1 MITACRIHTC
11 EHPTPHGIIWGQ
23 ALPPRDRTH
32 LTPCFAPSG
41 CGKKECDGQRR
52 GSCVNKRGRRYS
64 ERNIQVKGTFIT
76 FEGIEGSGKSTQIA
90 LLASYLTAK
99 GIRTVLT
106 REPGGTL
113 IGDQV
118 RKILLDPAN
127 RSLDPTA
134 ELLLYAASR
143 AQHLHEIILPALAGG
158 MTVLC
163 DRFSDATLAYQG
175 YGRGLDI
182 ELIRSLDQIVTRA
195 MRPDL
200 TILFDIESATGIA
213 RARGRNNNL
222 GLEAEA
228 RFENEELI
236 FHDRVR
242 HGYLTL
248 VAQDPARIRV
258 VDASADAEAVQEQ
271 VRNIVEE
278 SLRSG

>member
-1 MITACRIHTC
+1 MT
-11 EHPTPHGIIWGQ
+11 
-23 ALPPRDRTH
+23 
-32 LTPCFAPSG
+32 
-41 CGKKECDGQRR
+41 
-52 GSCVNKRGRRYS
+52 
-64 ERNIQVKGTFIT
+64 GTFIT

-90 LLASYLTAK
+90 LLANYLTAR
-99 GIRTVLT
+99 GIRNVLT

-143 AQHLHEIILPALAGG
+143 AQHLREIILPALANG

-182 ELIRSLDQIVTRA
+182 EMIRSLDRIVTTG

-200 TILFDIESATGIA
+200 TILFDIEATMGIA
-213 RARGRNNNL
+213 RARGRNNCL

-228 RFENEELI
+228 RFENEELA

-242 HGYLTL
+242 KGYLTL
-248 VAQDPARIRV
+248 VAQEPDRIRV
-258 VDASADAEAVQEQ
+258 VDASVTSEAVQEQ
-271 VRNIVEE
+271 VRKIFDER
-278 SLRSG
+278 LRIGK